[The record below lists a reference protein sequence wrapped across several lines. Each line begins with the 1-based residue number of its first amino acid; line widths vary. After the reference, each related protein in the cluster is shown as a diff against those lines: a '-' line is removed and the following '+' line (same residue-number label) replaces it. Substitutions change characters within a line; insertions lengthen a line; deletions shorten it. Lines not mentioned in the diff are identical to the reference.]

1 MFSIFTNIRLCDEDR
16 VNDFNTLNI
25 SDNNKKLFKKIQGTL
40 NFWST
45 IEADFG
51 HKCDQYEIQF
61 DIAEIVYKW
70 TSVENERDAV
80 EIFRE
85 LDYWGIFIGDF
96 VKAILKIN
104 TIADEVKKVATLTEN
119 LALLEKMNEISKLT
133 LKSVITN
140 HSLYL

>member
-1 MFSIFTNIRLCDEDR
+1 MKIVFTISIHLTLAITIRNYL
-16 VNDFNTLNI
+16 
-25 SDNNKKLFKKIQGTL
+25 KKFKATL

-70 TSVENERDAV
+70 TSVENERHAV